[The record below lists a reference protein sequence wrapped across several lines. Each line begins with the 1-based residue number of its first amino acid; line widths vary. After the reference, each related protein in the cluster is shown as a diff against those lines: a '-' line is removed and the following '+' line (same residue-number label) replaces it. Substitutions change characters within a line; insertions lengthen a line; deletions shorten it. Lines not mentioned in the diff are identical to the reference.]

1 MTSRNILQAQQIHLT
16 YGDRIILN
24 AVDVALEA
32 GSCLA
37 VVGKSGAGKSSLVK
51 ILAGLIPADA
61 GHVYFKNKVLHDPRT
76 QLIAGHP
83 EIKLVNQD
91 FDLDL
96 FHTVEENLRIKLPGY
111 VESVKM
117 ALCQELLEV
126 SDLLPLAKQQV
137 RFLSGGEQQRLA
149 LARALVAE
157 PDVLLLDEP
166 FVHLDPSLRMKM
178 ERYIQQKVKSWGGS
192 IVLVTHD
199 GREAMAWADNI
210 LYLKEGQ
217 VQRMDSPF
225 NFYKHP
231 ENIEE
236 ATHFGAINTLN
247 WQGKSILFRPNDFT
261 IKEIGGIIVSKI
273 GAKFM
278 GTHYENWF
286 ITADHQEI
294 VLYSQNEMDIHIQF
308 EPNYVGAQ

>member
-1 MTSRNILQAQQIHLT
+1 MISRNILQAQQIGLT
-16 YGDRIILN
+16 YGERNILN
-24 AVDVALEA
+24 AVDISLDS

-37 VVGKSGAGKSSLVK
+37 IVGKSGAGKSSLVK
-51 ILAGLIPADA
+51 ILAGLIAPDS
-61 GHVYFKNKVLHDPRT
+61 GKVYFKNEVLRDPRT

-111 VESVKM
+111 VESVKK
-117 ALCQELLEV
+117 ALCQELLEI
-126 SDLLPLAKQQV
+126 SDLLPLAHQQV
-137 RFLSGGEQQRLA
+137 RYLSGGEQQRLA
-149 LARALVAE
+149 LARALVSE

-192 IVLVTHD
+192 IILVTHD
-199 GREAMAWADNI
+199 GREAMAWADKI
-210 LYLKEGQ
+210 LYLMAGK
-217 VQRMDSPF
+217 VQRLDTPE

-231 ENIEE
+231 KTIEE
-236 ATHFGAINTLN
+236 ATHFGVINTIKI
-247 WQGKSILFRPNDFT
+247 QDEVILFRPNDFT
-261 IKEIGGIIVSKI
+261 IKQIGGISASKNSS
-273 GAKFM
+273 KFL

-294 VLYSQNEMDIHIQF
+294 VLYSQNEMDDQIQF

>member
-1 MTSRNILQAQQIHLT
+1 
-16 YGDRIILN
+16 
-24 AVDVALEA
+24 
-32 GSCLA
+32 
-37 VVGKSGAGKSSLVK
+37 
-51 ILAGLIPADA
+51 
-61 GHVYFKNKVLHDPRT
+61 
-76 QLIAGHP
+76 
-83 EIKLVNQD
+83 
-91 FDLDL
+91 
-96 FHTVEENLRIKLPGY
+96 
-111 VESVKM
+111 M

-225 NFYKHP
+225 NF
-231 ENIEE
+231 
-236 ATHFGAINTLN
+236 
-247 WQGKSILFRPNDFT
+247 
-261 IKEIGGIIVSKI
+261 
-273 GAKFM
+273 
-278 GTHYENWF
+278 
-286 ITADHQEI
+286 
-294 VLYSQNEMDIHIQF
+294 
-308 EPNYVGAQ
+308 